1 MTWWSWERWEAEIDW
16 MALHGINLPM
26 AFTGT
31 PSYLHTNVPAPP
43 SAQTA
48 CFHNQRK
55 AFTGVLVSTPVFPRG
70 RHGPRSPA
78 LLHLPVAGTAV
89 SACPC
94 GAAAGSLKL
103 RPSAGQE
110 YVWQRVWA
118 KFGLDSADLEG
129 FFSGP
134 AFLAWQRMGNL
145 RGWGGPLRQSFI
157 DAQAGAMG
165 FAGGLGL
172 ACVRFARF

>member
-1 MTWWSWERWEAEIDW
+1 M
-16 MALHGINLPM
+16 
-26 AFTGT
+26 
-31 PSYLHTNVPAPP
+31 
-43 SAQTA
+43 
-48 CFHNQRK
+48 
-55 AFTGVLVSTPVFPRG
+55 
-70 RHGPRSPA
+70 
-78 LLHLPVAGTAV
+78 
-89 SACPC
+89 
-94 GAAAGSLKL
+94 
-103 RPSAGQE
+103 
-110 YVWQRVWA
+110 WQRVWA

-172 ACVRFARF
+172 ACVRFARFHTLRSAAAELRQMRRLVRWGSGRLVLVFVGFNRVCNPGRPLWQSFVNAHAGAWDLKVLCICHQPSHAQDFLAASKELFGKVYWRVVWYDRAWE